1 MCFPPP
7 QNWIHNRRRKKN
19 QEELVTR
26 AVGES
31 RPLELPTDH
40 SDDSDHGDQQPP
52 PNLIP
57 TASLSPSPQQLMV
70 VGHMHPTE
78 GHLSPMAITSGPTI
92 FPRLPTPLSVTVLPH
107 SMPPVVT
114 IQTRERPAP
123 SIIQRHSPLHHH
135 GQHPVVFPSEAPR
148 LPVQMQSRLRP
159 VMHTVAIQTDP
170 LQPEEGK
177 EMYHSGME
185 GGREARYTPLER
197 NI

>member
-1 MCFPPP
+1 M
-7 QNWIHNRRRKKN
+7 
-19 QEELVTR
+19 TR
-26 AVGES
+26 AVSES

-57 TASLSPSPQQLMV
+57 AASLSPSPQQLMV

-159 VMHTVAIQTDP
+159 AMHTVAIQTDP

-177 EMYHSGME
+177 KMFHSGKE
-185 GGREARYTPLER
+185 GGGLDTLH
-197 NI
+197 